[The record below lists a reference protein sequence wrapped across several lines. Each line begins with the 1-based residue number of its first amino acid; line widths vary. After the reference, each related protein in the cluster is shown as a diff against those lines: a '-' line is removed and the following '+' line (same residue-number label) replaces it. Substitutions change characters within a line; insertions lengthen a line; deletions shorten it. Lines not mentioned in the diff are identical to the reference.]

1 MKSEINFAMLRCFE
15 EKLVGG
21 AKIVWTHLKF
31 EQNMLRKVKW
41 SLLKWIVWLPSKSLS
56 KRVEDWMKG

>member
-1 MKSEINFAMLRCFE
+1 MLRCFE

-31 EQNMLRKVKW
+31 EQNMFKKG
-41 SLLKWIVWLPSKSLS
+41 KMIF
-56 KRVEDWMKG
+56 VEMNCLIAK

>member
-1 MKSEINFAMLRCFE
+1 MLRCFE

-31 EQNMLRKVKW
+31 EQKMLRKVKW